1 MLAAPVRERLNSGVP
16 QTLLEPF
23 WPSRRSGQFDELCRP
38 AA

>member
-23 WPSRRSGQFDELCRP
+23 WPSRRSSQFDELCRP
-38 AA
+38 VA